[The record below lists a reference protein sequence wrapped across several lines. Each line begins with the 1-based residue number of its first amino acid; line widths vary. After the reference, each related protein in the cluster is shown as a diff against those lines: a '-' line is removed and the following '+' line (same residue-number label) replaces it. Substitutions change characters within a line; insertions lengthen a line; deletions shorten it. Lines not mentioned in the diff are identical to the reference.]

1 MADEKV
7 EASAHASTAT
17 SEQDVQHQNTRE
29 TSVTTANP
37 LSGIEKHQLLPNVE
51 EFASEHGFIEELPL
65 LRKGALIA
73 QKPSDYEQYSWLNNT
88 ELNAL
93 RNEIQHRWRQPGIL
107 YFTVIMSSV
116 AAVIQGWDQVGV
128 HNMLLH
134 NR

>member
-51 EFASEHGFIEELPL
+51 EFASEHGFVEELSL
-65 LRKGALIA
+65 FRKGALVA
-73 QKPSDYEQYSWLNNT
+73 QNPSDFEQYSWLTET

-116 AAVIQGWDQVGV
+116 AAVIQGWDQVGITS
-128 HNMLLH
+128 MSI
-134 NR
+134 RSR